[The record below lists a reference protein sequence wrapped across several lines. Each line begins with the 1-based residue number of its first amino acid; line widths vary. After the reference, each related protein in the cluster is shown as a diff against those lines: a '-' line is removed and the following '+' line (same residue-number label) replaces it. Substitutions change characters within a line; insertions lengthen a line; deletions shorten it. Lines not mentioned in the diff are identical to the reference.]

1 MTINTSLNSD
11 LNMSE
16 IAEQPAFQRLA
27 CVLRAAQMTG
37 FAQDMTG
44 AHSPDGYQMR
54 HLAQEFYAVQQ
65 RLLAVERA
73 NTTTARGRARVADDI
88 RMLFTLLAQT
98 GYLGWAVSA
107 EDVAW
112 FRGLITAASP
122 ADAWGLRAML
132 LAFGTSID
140 VLLTPVDAAL
150 LTDEGEST
158 WRKRIL
164 AGEVPGVIKRGKQ
177 WLIQAAA
184 IRVLGYEVPPWDE
197 LRLRLRQLRRRYAT
211 DAEDGPDFAPEEP
224 EGELGDE

>member
-88 RMLFTLLAQT
+88 RTLFTLLAQT
-98 GYLGWAVSA
+98 GYLGWTVPS

-112 FRGLITAASP
+112 FTELITAASP

-150 LTDEGEST
+150 LTGEGEST

-184 IRVLGYEVPPWDE
+184 VRVLGYELPRWDE